1 MKSVDMKPT
10 GKNII
15 KSIWGDKN
23 IERRHSAYNFIKM
36 LDFQS
41 GSISIAVDGK
51 WGTGKTFFIKQCK
64 FILDC
69 LNNEDTDKE
78 NFEKYKAK
86 FKTEFE
92 QKFQLIHYSTKIKYK
107 TLYFDAW
114 KNDTDIDPIVSLS
127 KSIVST
133 FNTKEKAKNLASKV
147 GKQLVE
153 IAVKK
158 IAQIDISCILEMKQT
173 EEEIETEFK
182 KELDSLITKDGRLVI
197 FIDELDRCRPIY
209 AVKLLKRVQHFFDNE
224 KITFVFSVNL
234 FELKNTIQKL
244 YGSNFNGDRYL
255 DRFFDFVMEVPEP
268 HFESG
273 IKNLEGYG
281 YKLNYF
287 DYCSDLEIKFGLTY
301 RERNHFEN
309 RVNAAIYKYVIN
321 EKNDYRQYEDFEKI
335 DLFVISY
342 LIALKMVDGQKFE
355 DFMSNK
361 DGTYFINFLSV
372 NKTFSNKKG
381 TKDLNQLKNE
391 AQKLYESIFVED
403 NGYKKHISE
412 VLSLVSNF
420 SNYEDKDT
428 KSTKK

>member
-1 MKSVDMKPT
+1 MKSVDIKPT

-15 KSIWGDKN
+15 KSIWGDNN
-23 IERRHSAYNFIKM
+23 IQRRRSAYNFIKM

-69 LNNEDTDKE
+69 LNNEDPDKE
-78 NFEKYKAK
+78 NFEKYKRK
-86 FKTEFE
+86 FETEIE
-92 QKFQLIHYSTKIKYK
+92 QQFQEINYSTKIKYK

-133 FNTKEKAKNLASKV
+133 FNTKEKAKSLASKV
-147 GKQLVE
+147 GKQLVK
-153 IAVKK
+153 IAAKK
-158 IAQIDISCILEMKQT
+158 IANIDIGDILNIFQT
-173 EEEIETEFK
+173 EEDIEDQFK
-182 KELDSLITKDGRLVI
+182 KKLALLVSNDDRLVI
-197 FIDELDRCRPIY
+197 FIDELDRCQPIY
-209 AVKLLKRVQHFFDNE
+209 AVKLLERVQHFFDNE

-268 HFESG
+268 YFESG

-309 RVNAAIYKYVIN
+309 RVNTAIYKHVIN
-321 EKNDYRQYEDFEKI
+321 EKNDYRENEKFKKI
-335 DLFVISY
+335 DLFVIPY
-342 LIALKMVDGQKFE
+342 LIALKMVNGQKFE

-361 DGTYFINFLSV
+361 DGTDFINFLSV
-372 NKTFSNKKG
+372 NKTFLKFEEIKRNEK
-381 TKDLNQLKNE
+381 NEKNE
-391 AQKLYESIFVED
+391 AQKLYESIFSEKND
-403 NGYKKHISE
+403 YKKHISE
-412 VLSLVSNF
+412 VLSLVSEF
-420 SNYEDKDT
+420 SDYKDEET
-428 KSTKK
+428 KPTP

>member
-15 KSIWGDKN
+15 KSIWGDNN
-23 IERRHSAYNFIKM
+23 IQRRRSAYNFIKM

-69 LNNEDTDKE
+69 LNNEDPDKE
-78 NFEKYKAK
+78 NFEKYKRK
-86 FKTEFE
+86 FETEIE
-92 QKFQLIHYSTKIKYK
+92 QQFQEINYSTKIKYK

-133 FNTKEKAKNLASKV
+133 FNTKEKAKSLASKV
-147 GKQLVE
+147 GKQLVK
-153 IAVKK
+153 IAAKK
-158 IAQIDISCILEMKQT
+158 IANIDIGDILNIFQT
-173 EEEIETEFK
+173 EEDIEDQFK
-182 KELDSLITKDGRLVI
+182 KKLALLVSNDDRLVI
-197 FIDELDRCRPIY
+197 FIDELDRCQPIY
-209 AVKLLKRVQHFFDNE
+209 AVKLLERVQHFFDNE

-268 HFESG
+268 YFESG
-273 IKNLEGYG
+273 IKNLERFG

-287 DYCSDLEIKFGLTY
+287 DYCSDLEIKYGLTY

-309 RVNAAIYKYVIN
+309 RVNTAIYKHVIN
-321 EKNDYRQYEDFEKI
+321 EKNDYRKNEKFKKI
-335 DLFVISY
+335 DLFVIPY
-342 LIALKMVDGQKFE
+342 LIALKMVNGQKFE

-361 DGTYFINFLSV
+361 DGTDFINFLSV
-372 NKTFSNKKG
+372 NKTFLKFEEIKRNE
-381 TKDLNQLKNE
+381 KNE
-391 AQKLYESIFVED
+391 AQKLYESIFSEKND
-403 NGYKKHISE
+403 YKKHISE
-412 VLSLVSNF
+412 VLSLVSEF
-420 SNYEDKDT
+420 SDYKDEET
-428 KSTKK
+428 KPTP

>member
-15 KSIWGDKN
+15 KSIWGDNN
-23 IERRHSAYNFIKM
+23 IQRRRSAYNFIKM

-69 LNNEDTDKE
+69 LNNEDPNKE
-78 NFEKYKAK
+78 NFEKYKI
-86 FKTEFE
+86 EFE
-92 QKFQLIHYSTKIKYK
+92 AEIEPYFQKFHYSTKIKYK
-107 TLYFDAW
+107 TVYFDAW
-114 KNDTDIDPIVSLS
+114 KNDIDIDPIVSLS
-127 KSIVST
+127 KSIATTT
-133 FNTKEKAKNLASKV
+133 FNIKTKAKSVAFKA
-147 GKQLVE
+147 GQQLVR
-153 IAVKK
+153 IAVEQISK
-158 IAQIDISCILEMKQT
+158 IDIGSLLDIFQT
-173 EEEIETEFK
+173 EENTEAQFK
-182 KELDSLITKDGRLVI
+182 KELASLIPKDGRLVI
-197 FIDELDRCRPIY
+197 FIDELDRCRPVY
-209 AVKLLKRVQHFFDNE
+209 AVKLLERVQHFFDNE

-268 HFESG
+268 YFESG
-273 IKNLEGYG
+273 IKNLERFG

-287 DYCSDLEIKFGLTY
+287 DYCSDLEIKYGLTY

-309 RVNAAIYKYVIN
+309 RVNTAIYKHVIN
-321 EKNDYRQYEDFEKI
+321 EKNDYLKKEKFKKI
-335 DLFVISY
+335 DLFVIPY

-361 DGTYFINFLSV
+361 DGTDFINFLSV
-372 NKTFSNKKG
+372 NKTFLKFEEIKRNE
-381 TKDLNQLKNE
+381 KNE
-391 AQKLYESIFVED
+391 AQKLYESIFSEKND
-403 NGYKKHISE
+403 YKKHISE
-412 VLSLVSNF
+412 VLSLVSEF
-420 SNYEDKDT
+420 SEYKDEET
-428 KSTKK
+428 KPTP

>member
-15 KSIWGDKN
+15 KSIWGDNN
-23 IERRHSAYNFIKM
+23 IQRRRSAYNFIKM

-69 LNNEDTDKE
+69 LNNEDPNKE
-78 NFEKYKAK
+78 NFEKYKI
-86 FKTEFE
+86 EFE
-92 QKFQLIHYSTKIKYK
+92 AEIEPYFQKFHYSTKIKYK
-107 TLYFDAW
+107 TVYFDAW
-114 KNDTDIDPIVSLS
+114 KNDIDIDPIVSLS
-127 KSIVST
+127 KSIATTT
-133 FNTKEKAKNLASKV
+133 FNIKTKAKSVAFKA
-147 GKQLVE
+147 GEQLVK
-153 IAVKK
+153 IAVEK
-158 IAQIDISCILEMKQT
+158 IAKIDIGSLLDIFQT
-173 EEEIETEFK
+173 EENTEAQFK
-182 KELDSLITKDGRLVI
+182 KELASLIPKDGRLVI
-197 FIDELDRCRPIY
+197 FIDELDRCRPVY
-209 AVKLLKRVQHFFDNE
+209 AVKLLERVQHFFDNE

-268 HFESG
+268 YFESG
-273 IKNLEGYG
+273 IKNLERFG

-287 DYCSDLEIKFGLTY
+287 DYCSDLEIKYGLTY

-309 RVNAAIYKYVIN
+309 RVNTAIYKHVIN
-321 EKNDYRQYEDFEKI
+321 EKNDYLKKEKFKKI
-335 DLFVISY
+335 DLFVIPY

-361 DGTYFINFLSV
+361 DGTDFINFLSV
-372 NKTFSNKKG
+372 NKTFLKFEEIKRNE
-381 TKDLNQLKNE
+381 KNE
-391 AQKLYESIFVED
+391 AQKLYESIFSEKND
-403 NGYKKHISE
+403 YKKHISE
-412 VLSLVSNF
+412 VLSLVSEF
-420 SNYEDKDT
+420 SEYKDEET
-428 KSTKK
+428 KPTP

>member
-1 MKSVDMKPT
+1 MKSVDIKPT
-10 GKNII
+10 DENII
-15 KSIWGDKN
+15 NTILDENS

-69 LNNEDTDKE
+69 LNNEDPDKE
-78 NFEKYKAK
+78 NFEKYKRK
-86 FKTEFE
+86 FETEIE
-92 QKFQLIHYSTKIKYK
+92 QYFQKIHYSTKIKYK
-107 TLYFDAW
+107 TVYFDAW
-114 KNDTDIDPIVSLS
+114 KNNIDIDPIVSLS
-127 KSIVST
+127 KSIATTT
-133 FNTKEKAKNLASKV
+133 FNIKTKAKSVAFKA
-147 GKQLVE
+147 GEQLVR
-153 IAVKK
+153 IAVEK
-158 IAQIDISCILEMKQT
+158 IAKIDIGSLLDIFQT
-173 EEEIETEFK
+173 EENTEVQFK
-182 KELDSLITKDGRLVI
+182 KELASLIPKDGRLVI
-197 FIDELDRCRPIY
+197 FIDELDRCRPVY
-209 AVKLLKRVQHFFDNE
+209 AVKLLERVQHFFDNE

-268 HFESG
+268 YFESG
-273 IKNLEGYG
+273 IKNLEGFG

-309 RVNAAIYKYVIN
+309 RVNTAIYKHIIN
-321 EKNDYRQYEDFEKI
+321 EKKDYQQYEEYEKI
-335 DLFVISY
+335 DLFVIPY

-361 DGTYFINFLSV
+361 DGTDFIDSLSI
-372 NKTFSNKKG
+372 NKTFLKFESIKRNE
-381 TKDLNQLKNE
+381 KNE
-391 AQKLYESIFVED
+391 AQKLYESIFSE
-403 NGYKKHISE
+403 NNKYKKHISE
-412 VLSLVSNF
+412 VLSLVSKF
-420 SNYEDKDT
+420 SDYEDEDT

>member
-1 MKSVDMKPT
+1 MKSVDIKPT

-15 KSIWGDKN
+15 KSIWGDNN
-23 IERRHSAYNFIKM
+23 IQRRRSAYNFIKM

-69 LNNEDTDKE
+69 LNNEDPDKE
-78 NFEKYKAK
+78 NFEKYKRK
-86 FKTEFE
+86 FETEIE
-92 QKFQLIHYSTKIKYK
+92 QQFQEINYSTKIKYK

-133 FNTKEKAKNLASKV
+133 FNTKEKAKSLASKV
-147 GKQLVE
+147 GKQLVK
-153 IAVKK
+153 IAAKK
-158 IAQIDISCILEMKQT
+158 IANIDIGDILNIFQT
-173 EEEIETEFK
+173 EEDIEDQFK
-182 KELDSLITKDGRLVI
+182 KKLALLVSNDDRLVI
-197 FIDELDRCRPIY
+197 FIDELDRCQPIY
-209 AVKLLKRVQHFFDNE
+209 AVKLLERVQHFFDNE

-268 HFESG
+268 YFESG

-309 RVNAAIYKYVIN
+309 RVNTAIYKHVIN
-321 EKNDYRQYEDFEKI
+321 EKNDYRKNEKFKKI
-335 DLFVISY
+335 DLFVIPY
-342 LIALKMVDGQKFE
+342 LIALKMVNGQKFE

-361 DGTYFINFLSV
+361 DGT
-372 NKTFSNKKG
+372 
-381 TKDLNQLKNE
+381 DL
-391 AQKLYESIFVED
+391 
-403 NGYKKHISE
+403 
-412 VLSLVSNF
+412 
-420 SNYEDKDT
+420 
-428 KSTKK
+428 

>member
-15 KSIWGDKN
+15 KSIWGDNN
-23 IERRHSAYNFIKM
+23 IQRRRSAYNFIKM

-69 LNNEDTDKE
+69 LNNEDPDKE
-78 NFEKYKAK
+78 NFEKYKRK
-86 FKTEFE
+86 FETEIE
-92 QKFQLIHYSTKIKYK
+92 QQFQEINYSTKIKYK

-133 FNTKEKAKNLASKV
+133 FNTKEKAKSLASKV
-147 GKQLVE
+147 GKQLVK
-153 IAVKK
+153 IAAKK
-158 IAQIDISCILEMKQT
+158 IANIDIGDILNIFQT
-173 EEEIETEFK
+173 EEDIEDQFK
-182 KELDSLITKDGRLVI
+182 KKLALLVSNDDRLVI
-197 FIDELDRCRPIY
+197 FIDELDRCQPIY
-209 AVKLLKRVQHFFDNE
+209 AVKLLERVQHFFDNE

-268 HFESG
+268 YFESG
-273 IKNLEGYG
+273 IKNLERFG

-287 DYCSDLEIKFGLTY
+287 DYCSDLEIKYGLTY

-309 RVNAAIYKYVIN
+309 RVNTAIYKHVIN
-321 EKNDYRQYEDFEKI
+321 EKNDYRKNEKFKKI
-335 DLFVISY
+335 DLFVIPY
-342 LIALKMVDGQKFE
+342 LIALKMVNGQKFE

-361 DGTYFINFLSV
+361 DGTDFINFLSV
-372 NKTFSNKKG
+372 NKTFLKFEEIKRNEK
-381 TKDLNQLKNE
+381 NEKNE
-391 AQKLYESIFVED
+391 AQKLYESIFSEKND
-403 NGYKKHISE
+403 YKKHISE
-412 VLSLVSNF
+412 VLSLVSEF
-420 SNYEDKDT
+420 SDYKDEET
-428 KSTKK
+428 KPTP